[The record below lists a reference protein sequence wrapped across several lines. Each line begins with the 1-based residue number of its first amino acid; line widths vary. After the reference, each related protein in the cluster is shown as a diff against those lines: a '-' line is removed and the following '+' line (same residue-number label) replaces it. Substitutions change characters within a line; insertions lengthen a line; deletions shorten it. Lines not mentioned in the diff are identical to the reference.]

1 MDPSKSTP
9 LRLPHPF
16 PLSFARGRRRA
27 RPPGSSSKRLLA
39 SGVRA
44 SLRSPLSWPGK
55 AWIRTWGA
63 DFSSCSCRM
72 ADGGILVAICQYG
85 GEFTSG
91 PNGNLIYKGG
101 EAHAVDVTRD
111 MSLESFKD
119 EVSKVFHVDVTDMSF
134 KYFLPNNNRTLITIS
149 CDRDLQRMV
158 DFTTSAA
165 QVEVF
170 LISRVEN
177 RSIVTYSGASAIK
190 PGTTAPGDNKKRP
203 PSKNK

>member
-1 MDPSKSTP
+1 
-9 LRLPHPF
+9 
-16 PLSFARGRRRA
+16 
-27 RPPGSSSKRLLA
+27 
-39 SGVRA
+39 
-44 SLRSPLSWPGK
+44 
-55 AWIRTWGA
+55 
-63 DFSSCSCRM
+63 M

-165 QVEVF
+165 QVDVF
-170 LISRVEN
+170 LISRVDN
-177 RSIVTYSGASAIK
+177 RYAVLHLIIIIHVEESASRICFHDACFSLD
-190 PGTTAPGDNKKRP
+190 G
-203 PSKNK
+203 

>member
-1 MDPSKSTP
+1 
-9 LRLPHPF
+9 
-16 PLSFARGRRRA
+16 
-27 RPPGSSSKRLLA
+27 
-39 SGVRA
+39 
-44 SLRSPLSWPGK
+44 
-55 AWIRTWGA
+55 
-63 DFSSCSCRM
+63 M
-72 ADGGILVAICQYG
+72 ADGGIVVAICQYG

-165 QVEVF
+165 QVDVF

-177 RSIVTYSGASAIK
+177 RYSLLHLIMIIHVEESASRICFRDACFSLA
-190 PGTTAPGDNKKRP
+190 G
-203 PSKNK
+203 

>member
-1 MDPSKSTP
+1 
-9 LRLPHPF
+9 
-16 PLSFARGRRRA
+16 
-27 RPPGSSSKRLLA
+27 
-39 SGVRA
+39 
-44 SLRSPLSWPGK
+44 
-55 AWIRTWGA
+55 
-63 DFSSCSCRM
+63 M
-72 ADGGILVAICQYG
+72 ADGGIVVAICQYG

-165 QVEVF
+165 QVDVF
-170 LISRVEN
+170 LISRVDN
-177 RSIVTYSGASAIK
+177 RYAVLHLIIIIHVEESASRICFHDACFSLD
-190 PGTTAPGDNKKRP
+190 G
-203 PSKNK
+203 